1 MLPATALQYAGGYT
15 MARCLHIDKKGQQCP
30 EEAEANSVFCSA
42 HETPPQVGF
51 RLAAW
56 RKFLFRI
63 AALVL
68 LLLILLQAYLLLK
81 VTLD

>member
-1 MLPATALQYAGGYT
+1 MS
-15 MARCLHIDKKGQQCP
+15 RCLHIDNKGQQCP
-30 EEAEANSVFCSA
+30 QEAGANSVFCSA
-42 HETPPQVGF
+42 HEAPLQVGF

-56 RKFLFRI
+56 RKFVFRI